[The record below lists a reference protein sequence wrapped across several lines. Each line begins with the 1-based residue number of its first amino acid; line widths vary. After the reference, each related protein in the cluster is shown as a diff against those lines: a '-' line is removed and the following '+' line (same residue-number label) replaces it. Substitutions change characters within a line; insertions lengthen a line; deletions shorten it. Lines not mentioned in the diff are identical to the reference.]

1 MQKSNKHKRCLRAIV
16 APLLNPHL
24 EQILEG
30 QPLEIYYTNLQLKTA
45 QPNLSWLLIYLVLN
59 TA

>member
-1 MQKSNKHKRCLRAIV
+1 MQKSNKHNRCLRAY
-16 APLLNPHL
+16 ALLLNPHL

-30 QPLEIYYTNLQLKTA
+30 QPLETYYTNLQLKTA
-45 QPNLSWLLIYLVLN
+45 QPKLSWLLIYLVLN